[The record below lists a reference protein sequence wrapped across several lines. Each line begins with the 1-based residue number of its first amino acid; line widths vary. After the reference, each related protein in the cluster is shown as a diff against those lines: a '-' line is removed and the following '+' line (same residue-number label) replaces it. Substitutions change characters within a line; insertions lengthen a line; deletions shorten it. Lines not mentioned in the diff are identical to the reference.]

1 MHTFEKYSNLPIF
14 VSGLSLG
21 GLIAFNVSLN
31 KKKFIKGSVF
41 LNPCFEDSPSD
52 NRLAKKVIRNYGK
65 YLPNFRLPRPFKG
78 KNSFYNLDNY
88 TKADPYIFSKRV

>member
-1 MHTFEKYSNLPIF
+1 MHTFDKYSHLPIF

-31 KKKFIKGSVF
+31 KKKFVKGSVF

-52 NRLAKKVIRNYGK
+52 NRAAKKLLRNFGR
-65 YLPNFRLPRPFKG
+65 YLPNVRFIRPFKG
-78 KNSFYNLDNY
+78 KNSFYNLDKY
-88 TKADPYIFSKRV
+88 MKTDPYVYN